1 VRNAAVQSAV
11 AAASLPRGH
20 RNLPAPSRGL
30 RAFLPCEAERPLWTR
45 YTEPEGKLDF
55 GPQIVIPAKSLFF
68 RSTGVDDDFVVD
80 AFFADVVPARLGHR
94 VLDFDG

>member
-1 VRNAAVQSAV
+1 
-11 AAASLPRGH
+11 LPRRVYLVGTGIFRRQAADFERFSLAKRRDH
-20 RNLPAPSRGL
+20 FGPDTPSR
-30 RAFLPCEAERPLWTR
+30 
-45 YTEPEGKLDF
+45 EGKLDF

-80 AFFADVVPARLGHR
+80 AFFADAVPARLGHR